1 MNSRPVFFTPL
12 AEEDLDQIEDSIAAH
27 NPAAAARVRAA
38 IVQQGQKLGKAPQ
51 KGMRLRA
58 PRDDREREVRL
69 WPVIRY
75 RNYLILYRVEPE
87 LVRVLRILH
96 AARDWQRFFGKS

>member
-1 MNSRPVFFTPL
+1 MSSRPVFFTPL
-12 AEEDLDQIEDSIAAH
+12 AEE
-27 NPAAAARVRAA
+27 
-38 IVQQGQKLGKAPQ
+38 
-51 KGMRLRA
+51 
-58 PRDDREREVRL
+58 EVRL

-96 AARDWQRFFGKS
+96 AARDWQRFFGQS